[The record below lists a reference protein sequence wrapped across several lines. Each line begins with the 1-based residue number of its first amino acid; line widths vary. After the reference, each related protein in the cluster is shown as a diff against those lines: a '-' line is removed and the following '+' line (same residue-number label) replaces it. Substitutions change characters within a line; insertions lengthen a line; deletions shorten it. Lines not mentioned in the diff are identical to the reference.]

1 MNNSN
6 LFNVIQLITGLA
18 LLIGL
23 VLVFFELRQAKALS
37 LAELSSEGY
46 SEIMSEFRSV
56 MGENPAPVI
65 AKACLEPDKIT
76 PDEQVVLTAYY
87 NLKIAHI
94 ERLRVLE
101 LVAEFGVPWPML
113 AREQLARVLET
124 EAGRSWFEQR
134 FRVDTELYAIGQ
146 TLLQTD
152 TDCRDRY
159 SKAAAEVD
167 RSFIESQRNA
177 VDARSA

>member
-1 MNNSN
+1 
-6 LFNVIQLITGLA
+6 
-18 LLIGL
+18 
-23 VLVFFELRQAKALS
+23 
-37 LAELSSEGY
+37 
-46 SEIMSEFRSV
+46 
-56 MGENPAPVI
+56 
-65 AKACLEPDKIT
+65 
-76 PDEQVVLTAYY
+76 
-87 NLKIAHI
+87 
-94 ERLRVLE
+94 
-101 LVAEFGVPWPML
+101 ML

-159 SKAAAEVD
+159 SRAAAEVD